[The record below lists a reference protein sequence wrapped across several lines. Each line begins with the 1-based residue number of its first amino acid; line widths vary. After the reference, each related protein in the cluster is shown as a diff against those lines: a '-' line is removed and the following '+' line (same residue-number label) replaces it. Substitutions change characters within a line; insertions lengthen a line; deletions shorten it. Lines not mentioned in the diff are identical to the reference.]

1 MRMPRCLKIVDCA
14 LRIVGHIFFCQSR
27 ESSPTLRTVQSGE
40 ESDGRKDH
48 STLDELARQQ
58 VRDLAGILLHS
69 LQVKFSEASEELY
82 SSCFEASS
90 LIEHMKLSPE
100 EFNRRTDKSYLGFY
114 TQDAID
120 SVKSAVGYITE
131 SDLDFAQ
138 SRWKGHLEQINSVLW
153 EIEAMVKP
161 GTYMGYED
169 VTGDITELRYLLCI
183 AEAAD
188 PAANGQKFV
197 QVAEDFKSRFDALLL
212 VVNRH
217 LIPSVPDTDRF
228 QDRKYFRDWFMTW
241 DIMRISAT
249 KELMNAAKSL
259 DDHPT

>member
-1 MRMPRCLKIVDCA
+1 MDR
-14 LRIVGHIFFCQSR
+14 FSFSQSP
-27 ESSPTLRTVQSGE
+27 EYTPTLRTVQSRE
-40 ESDGRKDH
+40 ESDGRKNH
-48 STLDELARQQ
+48 STPDELARQS
-58 VRDLAGILLHS
+58 VRDLAGLLSVTHHLAIQGLHR

-100 EFNRRTDKSYLGFY
+100 EFNRRTDEGYLGFY

-120 SVKSAVGYITE
+120 SAKSAVGYITQ

-138 SRWKGHLEQINSVLW
+138 SCWKGHLEQINSVLW

-197 QVAEDFKSRFDALLL
+197 RVAEDFKSRFDALLL
-212 VVNRH
+212 GGFSHFCRNSASA
-217 LIPSVPDTDRF
+217 LIVSNASGATDTPLNGVPT
-228 QDRKYFRDWFMTW
+228 RDETLR
-241 DIMRISAT
+241 DEYGQIGQETSAT
-249 KELMNAAKSL
+249 MAWQ
-259 DDHPT
+259 